1 MKVGE
6 FFHLKWLI
14 SIILSQGFR
23 KWISLLQQW
32 NMRLVII
39 PPLFRIAFISYQPW
53 SKKCF
58 LPYLLTISTNMCVCR
73 KRMCKGT
80 KNGAMEPKN
89 INIQRYK
96 ENILWCFC
104 LVFYGKYVI
113 FDLILLNNGRYSISK
128 KNVLSRFLKYKFYI
142 TFIFCSFN
150 MHTFLRMRL

>member
-14 SIILSQGFR
+14 FMIFFHGFR
-23 KWISLLQQW
+23 KWISLPQHR

-89 INIQRYK
+89 INIQRYW

-104 LVFYGKYVI
+104 LVFFRQV
-113 FDLILLNNGRYSISK
+113 LNNGRYSKMKIEIKAFRK
-128 KNVLSRFLKYKFYI
+128 KNLSRFLKYQ
-142 TFIFCSFN
+142 S
-150 MHTFLRMRL
+150 